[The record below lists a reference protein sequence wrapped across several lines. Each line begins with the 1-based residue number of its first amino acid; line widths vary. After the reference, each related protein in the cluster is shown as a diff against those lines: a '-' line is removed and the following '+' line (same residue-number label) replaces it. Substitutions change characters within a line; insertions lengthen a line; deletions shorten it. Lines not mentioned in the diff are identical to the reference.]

1 MSDKMI
7 NALFGGQRDSLTCV
21 GYGECP
27 KCGDDCAELWRDEE
41 TGKMYVRCP
50 YFMCDNWGKLTEVN
64 GHD

>member
-7 NALFGGQRDSLTCV
+7 NVLFGGQRDSLTYVC
-21 GYGECP
+21 YGECP